1 MKVHKTYINKTCT
14 KTMKNLFQ
22 LSTRLQSCKKK
33 PYLVHSFNL
42 RRVLPHSLFIPFCRT
57 STRKKYFT
65 FRLLPIWNILPST
78 VLNTNVTKCF
88 MHKIQNIDLS
98 NFYKSP

>member
-1 MKVHKTYINKTCT
+1 MFFTIYKKFVCCNV
-14 KTMKNLFQ
+14 
-22 LSTRLQSCKKK
+22 LQDFSAISS
-33 PYLVHSFNL
+33 VHSFNL

-57 STRKKYFT
+57 SIRKKYFT

-78 VLNTNVTKCF
+78 VLNTNVTECF